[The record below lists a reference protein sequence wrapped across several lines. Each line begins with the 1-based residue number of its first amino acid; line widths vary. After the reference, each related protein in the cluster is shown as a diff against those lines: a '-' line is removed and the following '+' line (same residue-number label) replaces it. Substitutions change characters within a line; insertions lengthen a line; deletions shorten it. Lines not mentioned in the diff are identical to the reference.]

1 MKDKRVGRKQMQNSE
16 AKLTMSVSEAA
27 KKLGVARNSLY
38 EGVKRGEVPYVRIGK
53 RILIPIAALEKK
65 LSHIAE

>member
-1 MKDKRVGRKQMQNSE
+1 MQSSE

-27 KKLGVARNSLY
+27 KKLGIARNSLY
-38 EGVKRGEVPYVRIGK
+38 EGIKRGEVPCIRIGK

-65 LSHIAE
+65 LSRITE

>member
-1 MKDKRVGRKQMQNSE
+1 MENNKT
-16 AKLTMSVSEAA
+16 KLTMSVSEAA
-27 KKLGVARNSLY
+27 KKLGIARNSLY

-65 LSHIAE
+65 LSNIVG